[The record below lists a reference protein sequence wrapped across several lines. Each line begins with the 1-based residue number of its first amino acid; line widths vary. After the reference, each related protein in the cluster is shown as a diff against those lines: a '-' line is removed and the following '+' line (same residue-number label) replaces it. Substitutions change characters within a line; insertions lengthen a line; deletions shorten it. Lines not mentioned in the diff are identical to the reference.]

1 MPVTDSTSLVSKWF
15 DSLRDV
21 SGDTLARIRGNVQQ
35 KMDAGACKDQI
46 PQLPIEYRA
55 GAELQA
61 CVEQAI
67 EDDWD
72 TLTPDERLLI
82 RFPTTRK
89 IGEQVE
95 LPKRGVGT
103 VIRRELTKRFG
114 ILLTFRL
121 ADGSQ
126 FTHEFFD

>member
-1 MPVTDSTSLVSKWF
+1 MPITDSTSLVSRWF

-21 SGDTLARIRGNVQQ
+21 SAHTLTQIRGKVQQ
-35 KMDAGACKDQI
+35 KMSAGACRHLI
-46 PQLPIEYRA
+46 PQLPVEYRA

-67 EDDWD
+67 EEEWD
-72 TLTPDERLLI
+72 TLTSDERRLI

-95 LPKRGVGT
+95 LPKRRVGT
-103 VIRRELTKRFG
+103 VIRRELTTRFG

-121 ADGSQ
+121 ADGSL
-126 FTHEFFD
+126 FTEEFFD

>member
-1 MPVTDSTSLVSKWF
+1 MPVTDFTSVVGKWF
-15 DSLRDV
+15 DSLEDV
-21 SGDTLARIRGNVQQ
+21 SGDTLARIRAKVQQ
-35 KMDAGACKDQI
+35 KMDAGACRDLI
-46 PQLPIEYRA
+46 PLLPVEYRT

-89 IGEQVE
+89 IGEKVE
-95 LPKRGVGT
+95 LPNRGVGT
-103 VIRRELTKRFG
+103 LIRRELTKRFG

-121 ADGSQ
+121 EDGSL